1 MPCGFARP
9 TFNYWR
15 LHRHPHSLICAVRI
29 RTTNFQL
36 QNRPRKD
43 SIAFWYRADSHDQL
57 SITRCGQQKVERV
70 TAPCG
75 FARPT
80 FNYLLRPA
88 KSRVCNGAVRI
99 RTTNFQLPSLQ
110 PAKSRVSYG
119 AVRIRTTN
127 FQLPRGG
134 KRLLAIEDVPCGF
147 ARPTFNYHRCSQQK
161 VERVTVPCGFA
172 RPTYNYLLQQ
182 AKSRVCYGAVR
193 IRTTNLQLLAAANK
207 K

>member
-9 TFNYWR
+9 TFNYLAFGITKPSLTECRADSHDQLSITWR

-57 SITRCGQQKVERV
+57 SITRCGQQKVECV
-70 TAPCG
+70 TVPCG

-80 FNYLLRPA
+80 FNYLL
-88 KSRVCNGAVRI
+88 
-99 RTTNFQLPSLQ
+99 QQ
-110 PAKSRVSYG
+110 AKSRVSYG

-127 FQLPRGG
+127 FQL
-134 KRLLAIEDVPCGF
+134 LLFNNLKSHFTCGHHSQVW
-147 ARPTFNYHRCSQQK
+147 AQMRWNFNRRATGACAAFYLTQQ
-161 VERVTVPCGFA
+161 V
-172 RPTYNYLLQQ
+172 
-182 AKSRVCYGAVR
+182 
-193 IRTTNLQLLAAANK
+193 
-207 K
+207 